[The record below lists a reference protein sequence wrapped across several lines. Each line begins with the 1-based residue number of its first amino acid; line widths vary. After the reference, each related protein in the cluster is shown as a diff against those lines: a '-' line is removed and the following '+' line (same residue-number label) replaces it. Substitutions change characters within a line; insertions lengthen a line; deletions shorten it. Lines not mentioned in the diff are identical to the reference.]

1 MKFDLHHYDVLES
14 TNAAAAKAAADGAAE
29 GTVIIAARQI
39 GGHGRM
45 QRVWNSPVGGL
56 WFSVILRPEIA
67 PEDAAQLTLLA
78 GVAVNAAIRQLYNTD
93 KIMIKWPNDLLLKGK
108 KVCGIL
114 SELQLKAN
122 GDIDYAVIGI
132 GINVALKEADFPE
145 DLRRS
150 ASALNSALSQEFTCD
165 EVLSAVLNEMDFLY
179 GEWLAEGSK
188 AILPLWKKLNCT
200 LGNEVRV
207 KDNDQVIFTGI
218 AVSIDE
224 QGALLVKNKSGIVQT
239 FDFGEISIR

>member
-1 MKFDLHHYDVLES
+1 MKFALHYYDVLES

-29 GTVIIAARQI
+29 GTVIVAARQS

-56 WFSVILRPEIA
+56 WFSIILRPEIA
-67 PEDAAQLTLLA
+67 PEYAAQLTLLA
-78 GVAVNAAIRQLYNTD
+78 GVAVSIAVRQLYNTD
-93 KIMIKWPNDLLLKGK
+93 KIMIKWPNDLLLDGK

-132 GINVALKEADFPE
+132 GINVALQEADFPE
-145 DLRRS
+145 DLRKS
-150 ASALNSALSQEFTCD
+150 ASALNSTLSQEFTCD
-165 EVLSAVLNEMDFLY
+165 EVLSAVLQKLDFLY
-179 GEWLAEGSK
+179 SRWLEKGSQS
-188 AILPLWKKLNCT
+188 ILPLWKSLNCT

-207 KDNDQVIFTGI
+207 KDNDKIIFTGI
-218 AVSIDE
+218 AAGIDE
-224 QGALLVKNKSGIVQT
+224 QGALIVKNASGIVQT